1 MSHQSRAREKERA
14 QQSERPWVAIGSD
27 VVREIRK
34 HARSSIKTEVC
45 GVLVGHENSDGVEVE
60 ACISGLNAEQAG
72 AHVTFTQDTW
82 EHIYKVKDEQYP
94 DQRIVGW
101 YHSHPGFG
109 IFLSDHDTFIHKN
122 FFGSPR
128 QVAWV
133 CDPHS
138 DEEGCFGWVGG
149 RIERLT
155 QIRIIDRQGGE
166 AADIGERP
174 EPVLVADART
184 ESRDDNETPR
194 GQRWQSEAGQSEA
207 SQRER
212 GNSEMASLTRLA
224 VTILSYLSVLILGI
238 VIGSYFFPQIVV
250 VPVNPITGQPMEL
263 RRAEPDRLGAAPAQD
278 GQGTSSQRSSNPGKS
293 NSGKGEQ

>member
-1 MSHQSRAREKERA
+1 MNRQSRAREKERV
-14 QQSERPWVAIGSD
+14 QQSERAWVAIGSD

-34 HARSSIKTEVC
+34 HARSSLKTEVC
-45 GVLVGHENSDGVEVE
+45 GVLVGHENSDGMEVE

-109 IFLSDHDTFIHKN
+109 IFLSDHDTFIHQN
-122 FFGSPR
+122 FFSSPR

-155 QIRIIDRQGGE
+155 EIRVIDRQGGE
-166 AADIGERP
+166 AADVGERP
-174 EPVLVADART
+174 EPVIITDTGT
-184 ESRDDNETPR
+184 ESRNENEPR
-194 GQRWQSEAGQSEA
+194 GGQSWQAEA
-207 SQRER
+207 RQSER
-212 GNSEMASLTRLA
+212 GNSEMASLTRWA

-238 VIGSYFFPQIVV
+238 VIGWYFFSEVLV
-250 VPVNPITGQPMEL
+250 VPMNPITGQPMEL
-263 RRAEPDRLGAAPAQD
+263 RRGEPDNSGAAPAQD
-278 GQGTSSQRSSNPGKS
+278 GQGASTQPPSNPGKS
-293 NSGKGEQ
+293 DSGKGAR

>member
-1 MSHQSRAREKERA
+1 MSRRSRENGHP
-14 QQSERPWVAIGSD
+14 SVAIGSD
-27 VVREIRK
+27 VVRQIRR

-45 GVLVGHENSDGVEVE
+45 GVLVGRENSEGMEVE

-82 EHIYKVKDEQYP
+82 EHIYKVKDQQYP

-122 FFGSPR
+122 FFSSPR

-138 DEEGCFGWVGG
+138 DEEGCFGWVSG

-155 QIRIIDRQGGE
+155 QIQIIDRQGGE
-166 AADIGERP
+166 GAEVGGRP
-174 EPVLVADART
+174 EPVLSAEEDEPA
-184 ESRDDNETPR
+184 
-194 GQRWQSEAGQSEA
+194 AGQPWVPDPD
-207 SQRER
+207 
-212 GNSEMASLTRLA
+212 NSETVSLTQLTTT
-224 VTILSYLSVLILGI
+224 VLSYLSVLLLGFM
-238 VIGSYFFPQIVV
+238 IGWYFFPRVMV
-250 VPVNPITGQPMEL
+250 VPVPVDPLTGQPLALPQSES
-263 RRAEPDRLGAAPAQD
+263 DRPKLASPQD
-278 GQGTSSQRSSNPGKS
+278 GQGAASNPPAKSGPTDAGKA
-293 NSGKGEQ
+293 GHDKR

>member
-1 MSHQSRAREKERA
+1 MSRPSREREKEREKP
-14 QQSERPWVAIGSD
+14 SERSWVAIGSD
-27 VVREIRK
+27 VVREIRR

-45 GVLVGHENSDGVEVE
+45 GVLVGHENSDGMEVE

-138 DEEGCFGWVGG
+138 EEEGCFGWVNG

-166 AADIGERP
+166 AAEVGGRP
-174 EPVLVADART
+174 EPVSQTQLEVQ
-184 ESRDDNETPR
+184 DDNQPVSR
-194 GQRWQSEAGQSEA
+194 QP
-207 SQRER
+207 SQPEPN
-212 GNSEMASLTRLA
+212 NSEIVSLTRLT
-224 VTILSYLSVLILGI
+224 VTILSYMSVLILGI
-238 VIGSYFFPQIVV
+238 VIGWYFFPEVV
-250 VPVNPITGQPMEL
+250 MVPVPVNPLTGQPMEL
-263 RRAEPDRLGAAPAQD
+263 RQGEPDKPGPGPMQN
-278 GQGTSSQRSSNPGKS
+278 GQGTSPGPASKQGAAE
-293 NSGKGEQ
+293 SGKGSHDQR

>member
-1 MSHQSRAREKERA
+1 
-14 QQSERPWVAIGSD
+14 VAVGSD
-27 VVREIRK
+27 VIRQIRR

-45 GVLVGHENSDGVEVE
+45 GVLVGRENRDGMEVE

-82 EHIYKVKDEQYP
+82 EHIYKVKDQQYP
-94 DQRIVGW
+94 NQRIVGW

-122 FFGSPR
+122 FFSSPK

-138 DEEGCFGWVGG
+138 DEEGCFGWVSG

-166 AADIGERP
+166 TADVGGRP
-174 EPVLVADART
+174 EPVLDARPDAQLQAQ
-184 ESRDDNETPR
+184 EDNEP
-194 GQRWQSEAGQSEA
+194 AGGER
-207 SQRER
+207 REPEPQD
-212 GNSEMASLTRLA
+212 SEMVSLTQLT
-224 VTILSYLSVLILGI
+224 VTILSHLSVLLLGLA
-238 VIGSYFFPQIVV
+238 IGWYVFQRVV
-250 VPVNPITGQPMEL
+250 LVPVPVDPITGQPLQL
-263 RRAEPDRLGAAPAQD
+263 RQSEPERPGAASPQN
-278 GQGTSSQRSSNPGKS
+278 GQGKSSNPPSKPDATDA
-293 NSGKGEQ
+293 GKGAHDQR

>member
-1 MSHQSRAREKERA
+1 MSRRSKE
-14 QQSERPWVAIGSD
+14 SGHPWVAIGSD
-27 VVREIRK
+27 VIRQIRQ

-45 GVLVGHENSDGVEVE
+45 GVLVGRESSSGMEVE

-82 EHIYKVKDEQYP
+82 EHIYKVKDQQYP
-94 DQRIVGW
+94 NQRIVGW

-122 FFGSPR
+122 FFSSPM

-138 DEEGCFGWVGG
+138 DEEGCFGWVSG

-166 AADIGERP
+166 GAEVGGRP
-174 EPVLVADART
+174 EPVLDLQ
-184 ESRDDNETPR
+184 DDEPV
-194 GQRWQSEAGQSEA
+194 AGQPWQPEPRDSETV
-207 SQRER
+207 
-212 GNSEMASLTRLA
+212 SLTQLTA
-224 VTILSYLSVLILGI
+224 TVLSYLSVLLLGF
-238 VIGSYFFPQIVV
+238 VVGWYFFPRVV
-250 VPVNPITGQPMEL
+250 VIPVPVDPFTGRPLALPQ
-263 RRAEPDRLGAAPAQD
+263 AEPDRPGLAAPQN
-278 GQGTSSQRSSNPGKS
+278 GQGTPSNPSSKPPD
-293 NSGKGEQ
+293 SGKGDHDQR